1 MVEQSLTNSNPEWVV
16 HRYTPW
22 AASDAN
28 GITAEF
34 FRTLAGLLPS
44 DNSQKSKVKDSLR
57 EYARLAAPI
66 LKAIPFAGEAASEIS
81 DRMLD
86 YFTKD
91 KSWQSKFEELA
102 KELRSLKLSVLL
114 VVDDLAFATNRHT
127 VAASSE

>member
-1 MVEQSLTNSNPEWVV
+1 MALRQSFS
-16 HRYTPW
+16 
-22 AASDAN
+22 
-28 GITAEF
+28 
-34 FRTLAGLLPS
+34 RTLAGLLPS

-57 EYARLAAPI
+57 EYARLATPI

-102 KELRSLKLSVLL
+102 KELGTPSLPAPNSGAETLPS
-114 VVDDLAFATNRHT
+114 DAAAT
-127 VAASSE
+127 

>member
-1 MVEQSLTNSNPEWVV
+1 
-16 HRYTPW
+16 
-22 AASDAN
+22 
-28 GITAEF
+28 
-34 FRTLAGLLPS
+34 
-44 DNSQKSKVKDSLR
+44 
-57 EYARLAAPI
+57 
-66 LKAIPFAGEAASEIS
+66 
-81 DRMLD
+81 MLD